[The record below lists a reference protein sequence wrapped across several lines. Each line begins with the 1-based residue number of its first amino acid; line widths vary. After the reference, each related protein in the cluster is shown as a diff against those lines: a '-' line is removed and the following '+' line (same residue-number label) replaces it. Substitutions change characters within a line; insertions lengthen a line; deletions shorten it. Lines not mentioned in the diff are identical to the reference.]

1 MDVEVDVDRK
11 LRVLFLCG
19 GNSCR
24 SQMAEALLRSLAG
37 DRVETASAGLTAEGL
52 HPQATQVMDELGL
65 DISHQRSQSVDDLE
79 QRTWDVIVTL
89 CQPARDL
96 CISPATLLRP
106 QGDQDEGTRIPP
118 VLAGN
123 PHLLHWQI
131 PDPAK
136 ATGSDVEILAAFR
149 EARDDIRNRVT
160 AFVEHGYL
168 TVLAEERHS
177 RRQLLDGLTDGVL
190 IHDENQFFQVMN
202 QSAEL
207 LTGMSRD
214 EVLGRRCHDI
224 FGPEGLCGGQCDF
237 KDGAPGTFPRKS
249 REVVFTSAEGEDR
262 RVRMVINYVH
272 TASGKPD
279 QVVAALH
286 DITELDRLRER
297 SRHAQSLHGM
307 TAISGAMKEV
317 FETIRQV
324 SASDYPTLILGESGT
339 GKELTANAIHNE
351 SRRKGGP
358 FVPIN
363 CGALPENILES
374 ELFGH
379 VRGAFT
385 GAIREKKGRFE
396 LADGGTLFLD
406 EVGELSQAFQVRLLR
421 VLQEKRFEKVGGEKS
436 ISVDVRIIS
445 ATNRDLRQMVADG
458 EFREDL
464 FYRLCVVP
472 ITLPPLRD
480 RREDIP
486 LIIEQVLEQIREE
499 SGKDI
504 RSVSTEAIEV
514 LLGCQWPGNIREL
527 INALQFASVRCQGE
541 EVLAEHLP
549 PFLVSSTGARVDL
562 PTARAQEPAVV
573 SHRRRKLTVEAVRE
587 ALAETDGNKVK
598 AAKVLGVGRATLYR
612 FLSDHPVS

>member
-1 MDVEVDVDRK
+1 MDRK

-37 DRVETASAGLTAEGL
+37 DRVETASAGLTAEGV
-52 HPQATQVMDELGL
+52 HPLSMRVMDEMGL
-65 DISHQRSQSVDDLE
+65 DISHQQSRSVDDLDR
-79 QRTWDVIVTL
+79 RTWDVIVTL

-96 CISPATLLRP
+96 CVTPATLMQP
-106 QGDQDEGTRIPP
+106 QGDADAGTQIPP

-136 ATGSDVEILAAFR
+136 AAGSDAQVLTAFR
-149 EARDDIRNRVT
+149 EARDLIRDRIT

-168 TVLAEERHS
+168 AALTEERHS
-177 RRQLLDGLTDGVL
+177 RRQLLDGLSDGVL
-190 IHDENQFFQVMN
+190 IHDDNQVFQVMN
-202 QSAEL
+202 RAAER
-207 LTGMSRD
+207 LTGMTRD
-214 EVLGRRCHDI
+214 QVLGRRCHDI
-224 FGPEGLCGGQCDF
+224 FGDAGLCGGQCDF
-237 KDGAPGTFPRKS
+237 RDGAPGTFPRKS
-249 REVVFTSAEGEDR
+249 RDVVFTSAEGEDR
-262 RVRMVINYVH
+262 RVRMVINYVN
-272 TASGKPD
+272 TAGGKPD
-279 QVVAALH
+279 QVVATLH
-286 DITELDRLRER
+286 DVTELDRLRER
-297 SRHAQSLHGM
+297 SRHAHSLHGM
-307 TAISGAMKEV
+307 VAISGVMKEI

-324 SASDYPTLILGESGT
+324 SASEYSTLILGESGT

-421 VLQEKRFEKVGGEKS
+421 VLQEKQFEKVGGEKS
-436 ISVDVRIIS
+436 IRVDVRIVS

-504 RSVSTEAIEV
+504 RSISSEAVQV
-514 LLGCQWPGNIREL
+514 LMGCRWQGNIREL
-527 INALQFASVRCQGE
+527 INALQFASVRCQGTE
-541 EVLAEHLP
+541 IEANHLP
-549 PFLVSSTGARVDL
+549 PDVQRPSEDRLAL
-562 PTARAQEPAVV
+562 PTAALAELAV
-573 SHRRRKLTVEAVRE
+573 SAPRRRRKLTVEAVRE
-587 ALAETDGNKVK
+587 ALAETGGNKVK

-612 FLSDHPVS
+612 FLTDNPVS

>member
-1 MDVEVDVDRK
+1 VDRK

-24 SQMAEALLRSLAG
+24 SQMAEGLLRSLAG
-37 DRVETASAGLTAEGL
+37 DLVETASAGLRAEGV
-52 HPQATQVMDELGL
+52 HPLSIQVMDEAGL
-65 DISHQRSQSVDDLE
+65 DISHHRSKAVEALDR
-79 QRTWDVIVTL
+79 RTWDVIVTL
-89 CQPARDL
+89 CEPAREL
-96 CISPATLLRP
+96 CIAPPTLLVP
-106 QGDQDEGTRIPP
+106 NGDPHHGTQIPP

-123 PHLLHWQI
+123 PHFLHWQI
-131 PDPAK
+131 PDPAE
-136 ATGSDVEILAAFR
+136 AEGSEEEILDLFR
-149 EARDDIRNRVT
+149 GARDVIRERI
-160 AFVEHGYL
+160 AGFVDHGYL
-168 TVLAEERHS
+168 AALTEERHS

-190 IHDENQFFQVMN
+190 IHDENQIFQVMN
-202 QSAEL
+202 QAAEQ

-214 EVLGRRCHDI
+214 EVLGHRCHDI
-224 FGPEGLCGGQCDF
+224 FGETGLCGGQCDF
-237 KDGAPGTFPRKS
+237 RDGAPGKFPRKS
-249 REVVFTSAEGEDR
+249 RDVVFTSIDGVDR
-262 RVRMVINYVH
+262 RVRMVINHVA
-272 TASGKPD
+272 TAGARPD
-279 QVVAALH
+279 QVVATLH
-286 DITELDRLRER
+286 DVTELDHLRER
-297 SRHAQSLHGM
+297 SRHAHSLHGM
-307 TAISGAMKEV
+307 VAISGIMKET

-406 EVGELSQAFQVRLLR
+406 EVGELSPAFQVRLLR

-436 ISVDVRIIS
+436 ISVDVRIVS

-486 LIIEQVLEQIREE
+486 LIIEQVLEQIRDE

-504 RSVSTEAIEV
+504 RSISSEAVQV
-514 LLGCQWPGNIREL
+514 LMGGRWQGNIREL
-527 INALQFASVRCQGE
+527 INALQYASVRCQGTE
-541 EVLAEHLP
+541 IEASHLP
-549 PFLVSSTGARVDL
+549 PDVLSAGVDRPLSLSTAVS
-562 PTARAQEPAVV
+562 PAAV
-573 SHRRRKLTVEAVRE
+573 SAPRRRRKLTVEAVQE
-587 ALAETDGNKVK
+587 ALAETGGNKVK
-598 AAKVLGVGRATLYR
+598 AAQVLGVGRATLYR
-612 FLSDHPVS
+612 FLSNNPVS